1 MEQSRKLDV
10 LDFIINVLIEHEKR
24 LSDLTTKLEDAVQKF
39 EIIVERQRK
48 TLQIKMD

>member
-24 LSDLTTKLEDAVQKF
+24 ISDLTTKLEDAVDKL
-39 EIIVERQRK
+39 EVSVEKRGNHSK
-48 TLQIKMD
+48 